1 MAVTRLEAE
10 DDFTFVLV
18 AGQQVV
24 GDAAAKIGGSR
35 LRAFVQMGLF
45 RHISATQVVCNI

>member
-1 MAVTRLEAE
+1 MVVTRLEAE
-10 DDFTFVLV
+10 DDFAFALV
-18 AGQQVV
+18 AGQQAV
-24 GDAAAKIGGSR
+24 GDVAAEIADSG